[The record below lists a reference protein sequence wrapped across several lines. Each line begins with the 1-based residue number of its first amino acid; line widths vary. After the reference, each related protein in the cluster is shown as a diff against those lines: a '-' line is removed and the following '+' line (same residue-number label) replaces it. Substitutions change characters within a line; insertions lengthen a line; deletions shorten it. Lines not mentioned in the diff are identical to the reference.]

1 VAGEPAGKD
10 DFLPHLYS
18 FVSLLSWL
26 SLVNQ
31 CRAAYLSAMTAEPA
45 ANQPAANQDD
55 SPATASAAAQ
65 LTNQSAS
72 HVAEQIVHLARL
84 VHGAAS
90 DQCMTPAQWTALR
103 YFARANRF
111 SRTPSA
117 FSEFHATT
125 RGTASQ
131 TVKSLIALGYLERHA
146 NEHDARS
153 TLIEVTPA
161 GQAKLGDDPLSA
173 LTDAINQLP
182 GAERERFA
190 TLIGRLATTMART
203 RTAPLFGNCGDCGHC
218 DTSGKGPAY
227 CRCTQTLL
235 HHEEMSA
242 LCVDFSPAAPRLR

>member
-1 VAGEPAGKD
+1 MISCR
-10 DFLPHLYS
+10 S
-18 FVSLLSWL
+18 FIVSYRYYLCEALST
-26 SLVNQ
+26 
-31 CRAAYLSAMTAEPA
+31 ASARLTSRSMTAEPA
-45 ANQPAANQDD
+45 SKRQDD
-55 SPATASAAAQ
+55 SATPGI
-65 LTNQSAS
+65 TPGSAS

-90 DQCMTPAQWTALR
+90 DQCLTPAQWTALR

-131 TVKSLIALGYLERHA
+131 TVKSLIALGYLERHT
-146 NEHDARS
+146 NEADARS
-153 TLIEVTPA
+153 TLIEVTA
-161 GQAKLGDDPLSA
+161 TGREKLGDDPLSA
-173 LTDAINQLP
+173 LTQAIDQLP
-182 GAERERFA
+182 EGARDQFA
-190 TLIGRLATTMART
+190 SLIARLATTMARA

-218 DTSGKGPAY
+218 DTTGKGPAY

-235 HHEEMSA
+235 DRGEMTA